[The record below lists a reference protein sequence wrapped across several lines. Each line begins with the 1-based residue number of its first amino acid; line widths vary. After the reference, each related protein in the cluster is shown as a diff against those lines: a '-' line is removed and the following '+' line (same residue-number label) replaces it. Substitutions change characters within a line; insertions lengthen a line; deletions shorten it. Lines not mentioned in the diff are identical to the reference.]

1 MSKLQPTQID
11 YPRNSGVLR
20 WRRSLLPVQKSRMCS
35 LQKSNKQLHFQVYDL
50 PRRSHKIIRIDLGMD
65 PLNACLWK
73 REHYVIFRSDRVC
86 HYVSCL
92 PVTPTTRLE
101 YTLFARIHSSG
112 RWAKMGKV
120 LLVSETTHRRPEQK
134 EVNVLKRTSNKIWG
148 RLNGFLCSYATRNA
162 IMVRIHKTTLLK
174 RWAATGRVQLDS
186 EKLAAKVRGERI
198 TKKAQGI
205 RSNQHCRIAE
215 KTLRQKVRRSTDSY
229 ALMRREMLLCMLVC
243 DAMLS
248 CNETSSKRLQP
259 SLLARRH
266 YCLTLE
272 VDL

>member
-35 LQKSNKQLHFQVYDL
+35 LQKSNKQVHFQVYDL

-120 LLVSETTHRRPEQK
+120 LLVSEATHRSPEQK
-134 EVNVLKRTSNKIWG
+134 EVNVLKRTSNKNMREAQRIPV
-148 RLNGFLCSYATRNA
+148 LLC
-162 IMVRIHKTTLLK
+162 H
-174 RWAATGRVQLDS
+174 
-186 EKLAAKVRGERI
+186 EKCYHGPD
-198 TKKAQGI
+198 TQ
-205 RSNQHCRIAE
+205 NYTAE
-215 KTLRQKVRRSTDSY
+215 KVSSDGKSAIGFRETSGESKRRTYYKKKLKEYVRTNIVVSPKKPSD
-229 ALMRREMLLCMLVC
+229 RRY
-243 DAMLS
+243 DAQLIPMLS
-248 CNETSSKRLQP
+248 CGEKCYY
-259 SLLARRH
+259 A
-266 YCLTLE
+266 C
-272 VDL
+272 

>member
-1 MSKLQPTQID
+1 
-11 YPRNSGVLR
+11 
-20 WRRSLLPVQKSRMCS
+20 
-35 LQKSNKQLHFQVYDL
+35 
-50 PRRSHKIIRIDLGMD
+50 
-65 PLNACLWK
+65 
-73 REHYVIFRSDRVC
+73 
-86 HYVSCL
+86 
-92 PVTPTTRLE
+92 
-101 YTLFARIHSSG
+101 
-112 RWAKMGKV
+112 MGKV

-134 EVNVLKRTSNKIWG
+134 EVNVLKRTSNKNMREAQRIPVLLCHEKCYHG
-148 RLNGFLCSYATRNA
+148 PDTQNYTAEKVSSDGKSAIGFRETS
-162 IMVRIHKTTLLK
+162 
-174 RWAATGRVQLDS
+174 
-186 EKLAAKVRGERI
+186 GESRRR
-198 TKKAQGI
+198 TYYKKKAQGI